1 MVHFVKCT
9 EYPTLYIP
17 PLQPTFRIYIF
28 IFLNILSL
36 FQYTILTAEKY
47 MSVIYKVQ
55 STEYRVQSSKF
66 KVQSTKYKVQSTKYK
81 VQSTKYKVHIKISK
95 KLQRNLNLYEKGKN
109 T

>member
-1 MVHFVKCT
+1 
-9 EYPTLYIP
+9 
-17 PLQPTFRIYIF
+17 
-28 IFLNILSL
+28 
-36 FQYTILTAEKY
+36 

-66 KVQSTKYKVQSTKYK
+66 KVQSTKYK